1 MVRSMDTHAP
11 HTPDPDGVG
20 RRIHEARGKA
30 GLSISQL
37 AGRCDC
43 APQTL
48 RDYEAGNGLPSST
61 ILARMSLALGVTTDH
76 ILLGTPAKK
85 RGAS

>member
-1 MVRSMDTHAP
+1 MDTHAP

-20 RRIHEARGKA
+20 RRIREAREKA
-30 GLSISQL
+30 KLSISQL

-43 APQTL
+43 AAQTI

-61 ILARMSLALGVTTDH
+61 ILARMALTLDVTSDA
-76 ILLGTPAKK
+76 ILGLPRL